1 MLILKFK
8 LWKYDTLNS
17 KDSHK
22 NSVKNSIKHKNSSTR
37 EIQKHK
43 DLKLVKAVK
52 KQWEY
57 QVPSACAK
65 NLQKT
70 VNKKIYFWSNEMAFL
85 VEQIR
90 MFKFRS

>member
-1 MLILKFK
+1 MEH
-8 LWKYDTLNS
+8 NS

-22 NSVKNSIKHKNSSTR
+22 NGVKDSINHKNSSTR

-43 DLKLVKAVK
+43 ALVKAVK
-52 KQWEY
+52 QT
-57 QVPSACAK
+57 VGIPSACAK

-70 VNKKIYFWSNEMAFL
+70 VNNKKIYFWSNEMEFL

-90 MFKFRS
+90 MFQFRSWYPFPRIIYMKHP